1 MLIIFAPMLNMSIL
15 IMCKNFGRLCLKV
28 YSSNIYAWC
37 HLDIFTVIFN
47 VGYCDTLGGYK
58 AEFSKEN

>member
-28 YSSNIYAWC
+28 YSSNIYAWF
-37 HLDIFTVIFN
+37 HLDIFTGIFN
-47 VGYCDTLGGYK
+47 VGYCETLGG
-58 AEFSKEN
+58 